1 MQVDE
6 KPQRNDS
13 QMKDKETTDKPD
25 SQAEKIEEPATKE
38 NFVDDKRLYVMN
50 LSYTVTKEEL

>member
-6 KPQRNDS
+6 KLKKKDS
-13 QMKDKETTDKPD
+13 KIKDKETIDKPD
-25 SQAEKIEEPATKE
+25 SQAEKIVEPAARE
-38 NFVDDKRLYVMN
+38 NFVDEKRLYVMN